1 MISFQN
7 LFSSRKVKYQ
17 ILDNSALIYMSKC
30 IPYLYMKN
38 VKISHSVVSSSLQ
51 PHGL

>member
-7 LFSSRKVKYQ
+7 LFSSKKFKYQ
-17 ILDNSALIYMSKC
+17 ILDSRALIYMSKC
-30 IPYLYMKN
+30 IPYLYIKN
-38 VKISHSVVSSSLQ
+38 MKISQSVMQ